1 MRRQA
6 ALLLVALCASLT
18 PGPAEAQRFARPS
31 AAGSATGWA
40 SGFAGIRAGW
50 DYNNQAT
57 VLGAQL
63 RLPALPS
70 GHVEIV
76 PNGEVTFL
84 NGLREYQG
92 AVDAVV
98 VSGGR
103 RGGVYAGVG
112 LAWRNTVW
120 EVGSPR
126 ETRSASV
133 TVAGVRT
140 GAGGGVPFGTQL
152 EMRWTWLDE
161 PFRPRVLSLGV
172 NWPLWG
178 AGRGR

>member
-1 MRRQA
+1 MRRR
-6 ALLLVALCASLT
+6 LLLFLALCLALPPRT
-18 PGPAEAQRFARPS
+18 AEAQRFTPPLPTGG
-31 AAGSATGWA
+31 GSGWA
-40 SGFAGIRAGW
+40 PASAGVRAGW

-57 VLGAQL
+57 VVGTQL

-76 PNGEVTFL
+76 PNGEITFL

-103 RGGVYAGVG
+103 GGGVYAGVG

-133 TVAGVRT
+133 TVAGVRSSAGR
-140 GAGGGVPFGTQL
+140 GAPFGTQL
-152 EMRWTWLDE
+152 EMRWTWLGDL
-161 PFRPRVLSLGV
+161 FKPRVLTLGI
-172 NWPLWG
+172 NFPLWG
-178 AGRGR
+178 GGRGR